1 MMTIMMAKLYDAL
14 RAGNVPDEKARA
26 AAEEAAAY
34 ENRAARIDTDLTV
47 LKWMVATNLAMTI
60 AILFKTFL

>member
-1 MMTIMMAKLYDAL
+1 MTIMMARLYDAL
-14 RAGNVPDEKARA
+14 RAGNVPDDKARA
-26 AAEEAAAY
+26 AAEEAAGY

-47 LKWMVATNLAMTI
+47 LKWMIATNLAMTT

>member
-1 MMTIMMAKLYDAL
+1 MAIMMAKLYDAL
-14 RAGNVPDEKARA
+14 RAGNVPDDKARA

-47 LKWMVATNLAMTI
+47 LKWMVATNLAMTT

>member
-1 MMTIMMAKLYDAL
+1 MTIMMAKLYDAL